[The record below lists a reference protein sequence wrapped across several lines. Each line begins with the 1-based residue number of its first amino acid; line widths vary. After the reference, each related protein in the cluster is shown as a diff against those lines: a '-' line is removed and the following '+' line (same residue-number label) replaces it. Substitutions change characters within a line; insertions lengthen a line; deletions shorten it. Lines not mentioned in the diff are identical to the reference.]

1 LGSVEQQS
9 AGSHRLQRAIVRLA
23 APFWVPLAAL
33 YLRFYQGYRIEG
45 RAGLRERFAQMRR
58 ESAAPLLV
66 CPNHLTL
73 IDSALVAWA
82 LVPVWKLAFL
92 GNWLLWNVPERE
104 NFARGPWQRAA
115 TYLAKCIPISRGG
128 KRDEV
133 AAVLARVTEL
143 TRSGEVA
150 LLFPEAGR
158 SRSGRVEIESAAW
171 GVGRIIASVPGCRVV
186 CVYLRGQGQK
196 SWSDLPMRGERFD
209 VAVECIEPKSDQR
222 GARRSREFARQVVT
236 QLKEMEDRV
245 QVGR

>member
-1 LGSVEQQS
+1 M
-9 AGSHRLQRAIVRLA
+9 QRAIVRLA
-23 APFWVPLAAL
+23 APFWIPLAAL
-33 YLRFYQGYRIEG
+33 YLRRVRGYQVECL
-45 RAGLRERFAQMRR
+45 AESRERFDRILR
-58 ESAAPLLV
+58 ETPGPILI

-104 NFARGPWQRAA
+104 NFAQGLWQRAA

-128 KRDEV
+128 KRDEI
-133 AAVLARVTEL
+133 AAVLDRVARL
-143 TRSGEVA
+143 TRGGEMA

-171 GVGRIIASVPGCRVV
+171 GVGRIIAAVPGCRVV

-196 SWSDLPMRGERFD
+196 SWSNLPVRGERFD
-209 VAVECIEPKSDQR
+209 MAIECIEPRSDQR
-222 GARRSREFARQVVT
+222 GARRSRDFARQVVT
-236 QLKEMEDRV
+236 QLKDMEDRV
-245 QVGR
+245 QGGR